1 MPEYVYRCAKCFETA
16 TITHS
21 MFSGLP
27 VVCERCGS
35 RMHKVPQATA
45 VNWGGPAPSAGG
57 KHPLAEELNQ
67 DYARRVDE
75 FAAKKEAHNERTKS

>member
-1 MPEYVYRCAKCFETA
+1 MPEYVYRCANCFETA
-16 TITHS
+16 TIAHS

-45 VNWGGPAPSAGG
+45 VNWNGPAPSAGG
-57 KHPLAEELNQ
+57 KHPLVEELNA